1 MIVFTNQVSL
11 RRNRYR
17 VSAVKVLL
25 VGLCV
30 LIFASCA
37 PRPVNKVAGLQISG
51 LVIENQTQ
59 TWVTAAR
66 LLVPVTGRFVSC
78 GNISPQSRCS
88 TGFPETDYTG
98 NPVQITWSQAGQIHS
113 TGEFILDPPEAIDLG
128 KPAVVRVVITAPGA
142 AGAIIVQDL

>member
-1 MIVFTNQVSL
+1 MIVLSTQVFFRQCRHLAS
-11 RRNRYR
+11 
-17 VSAVKVLL
+17 VVKVLL
-25 VGLCV
+25 VGLFV
-30 LIFASCA
+30 LTFAACA
-37 PRPVNKVAGLQISG
+37 SQPVNRAAGLQITG

-59 TWVTAAR
+59 MWVSAAR

-113 TGEFILDPPEAIDLG
+113 TGEFVLEPTEDMDIG
-128 KPAVVRVVITAPGA
+128 KPAVVRVVIAAPGS
-142 AGAIIVQDL
+142 AGAAIVQE

>member
-1 MIVFTNQVSL
+1 MIVITKQVFL

-17 VSAVKVLL
+17 ASAVKVLV
-25 VGLCV
+25 VGLFM
-30 LIFASCA
+30 LIFASCT
-37 PRPVNKVAGLQISG
+37 PQPVNKAAGLQITG

-59 TWVTAAR
+59 MWVSAAQ
-66 LLVPVTGRFVSC
+66 LLVPITGRFVSC

-113 TGEFILDPPEAIDLG
+113 TGEFVLDHSEDLDIG
-128 KPAVVRVVITAPGA
+128 KPAVVRVVITAPGV
-142 AGAIIVQDL
+142 AGAVIVQDL